1 MTDRLIVRRGYNWVS
16 RFGRLTTIYG
26 SLLFC
31 GATFNHIFTFFSK
44 ASLIVSTPMGTTG
57 FIQILKFHVHYHDL
71 VNSYRIS
78 KSRMTTI
85 CWFSCSLNSGLI
97 SSLMTNHWLSNR
109 SNNTIYTTSRGGTI
123 LHCNTSGALKFTI
136 SFLHLHLHSTTIHQN
151 SDDYTSAL
159 RKQTLKNIY
168 IYIYL

>member
-109 SNNTIYTTSRGGTI
+109 STTQYIPLVEEELFYS
-123 LHCNTSGALKFTI
+123 SGALKFTI
-136 SFLHLHLHSTTIHQN
+136 SFSRVRIIQSLVFCVISCQPLFTFFGL
-151 SDDYTSAL
+151 
-159 RKQTLKNIY
+159 
-168 IYIYL
+168 

>member
-97 SSLMTNHWLSNR
+97 SSLMTNDWLSNR
-109 SNNTIYTTSRGGTI
+109 SNNTIYITSRGGTI
-123 LHCNTSGALKFTI
+123 LHCVT
-136 SFLHLHLHSTTIHQN
+136 HLEHSN
-151 SDDYTSAL
+151 SLLVFY
-159 RKQTLKNIY
+159 IY
-168 IYIYL
+168 IYIVRRSIKTLMTTRRRCANRH